1 MAVHELTLESIK
13 NDLAGGRVGEAFA
26 LELKRC
32 VTDCED
38 RPADSKGRKVTLEIE
53 LTPETDEKGFC
64 EQVWGQIR
72 VSSSVPKRKTKPIS
86 FGVRRGGMLVFN
98 DLAED
103 DFRQKTID
111 E

>member
-1 MAVHELTLESIK
+1 MTVHELTLETLK

-38 RPADSKGRKVTLEIE
+38 RPGDDKARKVTLEIE
-53 LTPETDEKGFC
+53 LKPATDEKGFC
-64 EQVWGQIR
+64 ENVWGQ
-72 VSSSVPKRKTKPIS
+72 VKVTSAVPKRKTKPIS

-98 DLAED
+98 DLSED
-103 DFRQKTID
+103 DFRQKTI

>member
-1 MAVHELTLESIK
+1 MTVHELTLESIK

-38 RPADSKGRKVTLEIE
+38 RPGDDKPRKVMLEIE
-53 LTPETDEKGFC
+53 LKPSTDEKGFC
-64 EQVWGQIR
+64 ENVWGQIR
-72 VSSSVPKRKTKPIS
+72 GSSSVPKRKTKPIS

-98 DLAED
+98 DLSED
-103 DFRQKTID
+103 NFNQKTID
-111 E
+111 